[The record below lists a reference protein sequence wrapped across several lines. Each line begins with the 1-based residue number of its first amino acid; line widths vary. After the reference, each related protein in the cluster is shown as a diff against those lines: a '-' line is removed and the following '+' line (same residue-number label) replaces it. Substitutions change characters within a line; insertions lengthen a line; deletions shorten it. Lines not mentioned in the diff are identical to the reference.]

1 MQNIKILSISLS
13 LYMLIT
19 ISLMFLDGA
28 RYSLLL
34 LPIVVIFFWMIYK
47 ENKKAIGDLKRNRAD
62 LRQAERHLRFTI
74 DNFPFPVWMKDHES
88 RLLIVN
94 RPFARSCNKDISE
107 IEGKIDLDVW
117 SKAMAEKYRTDDQSV
132 MKSKQQKIV
141 TGHIDDDGHD
151 TWFETYK
158 SPVYDDQGAVCGTV
172 GFSMNVSERQKYED
186 ELRLTSVV
194 FDSSYEGIMI
204 TDNKAGIL
212 KVNAAFTKITGY
224 SQEDAYL
231 KNPSLLAS
239 GHTSKAFYKT
249 IWETLQGS
257 GSWSG
262 EIWNKTKEGELYLE
276 WLTIRAVYDPYDKI
290 TNYVGVF
297 TDISVI
303 KESKQKLNYLA
314 FHDHLTGLGNRALL
328 KEQFEEHVHLAQE
341 DQLKIALLFIDLDG
355 FKSVNDDFDHDTGD
369 KVLQIVAKRL
379 QSMTRVDDLIIRLGG
394 DEFVVLVIEVAEK
407 QTSKVIA
414 KKMIA
419 KLSEPYNIDDQ
430 RIHIGASI
438 GISTYPDHG
447 TTIERL
453 MQNADKAMYA
463 AKKSGKGRSHL
474 AD

>member
-1 MQNIKILSISLS
+1 
-13 LYMLIT
+13 
-19 ISLMFLDGA
+19 
-28 RYSLLL
+28 
-34 LPIVVIFFWMIYK
+34 MIYR
-47 ENKKAIGDLKRNRAD
+47 ENKKAFTTLERNRAD

-88 RLLIVN
+88 RLLTVN
-94 RPFARSCNKDISE
+94 RPFARSCNKDVSE

-117 SKAMAEKYRTDDQSV
+117 PRELAERYRVDDQSV
-132 MKSKQQKIV
+132 MKSGQQKIV
-141 TGHIDDDGHD
+141 TGLIHDDGHD

-172 GFSMNVSERQKYED
+172 GFSMNISERQRYED

-239 GHTSKAFYKT
+239 GRTSKMFYET
-249 IWETLQGS
+249 IWKALQRS

-262 EIWNKTKEGELYLE
+262 EIWNKTKEGELFLE
-276 WLTIRAVYDPYDKI
+276 WLTIRAVYDPYHKI
-290 TNYVGVF
+290 KNYVGMF

-303 KESKQKLNYLA
+303 KESKKKLNYLA
-314 FHDHLTGLGNRALL
+314 FHDDLTGLGNRALL
-328 KEQFEEHVHLAQE
+328 QEQFKEHIHLAE
-341 DQLKIALLFIDLDG
+341 GDQFKIALLFIDLDG
-355 FKSVNDDFDHDTGD
+355 FKAVNDDYSHDAGD

-379 QSMTRVDDLIIRLGG
+379 QSITRVDDLIIRLGG
-394 DEFVVLVIEVAEK
+394 DEFVVLVVEVAEK
-407 QTSKVIA
+407 QTSKVVA
-414 KKMIA
+414 TKMIA
-419 KLSEPYNIDDQ
+419 KISEPYNIDDK
-430 RIHIGASI
+430 IILIGASI
-438 GISTYPDHG
+438 GISIYPDHG
-447 TTIERL
+447 TTIDDL
-453 MQNADKAMYA
+453 IQNADKAMYT
-463 AKKSGKGRSHL
+463 AKKNGKGHSHL